1 MLIPGF
7 NGAGLSKES
16 YDTNGWGLSAEIG
29 KSINYKE
36 TDRRT
41 YSWQPKLQL
50 TYTKLNNDTYTEN
63 NGSTIAF
70 GNEANLQTRLGLRW
84 LSEQNTASTKKDS
97 FFAEVNWLHNSNN
110 YTISSLGDSISQDGN
125 KNLGELRLGYEKEF
139 NKDWF
144 ISADL
149 SGRFGSN
156 SYSSFQGML
165 SLEYLF

>member
-1 MLIPGF
+1 M
-7 NGAGLSKES
+7 AVLS
-16 YDTNGWGLSAEIG
+16 L
-29 KSINYKE
+29 
-36 TDRRT
+36 
-41 YSWQPKLQL
+41 
-50 TYTKLNNDTYTEN
+50 
-63 NGSTIAF
+63 
-70 GNEANLQTRLGLRW
+70 W

-97 FFAEVNWLHNSNN
+97 FFTEVNWLHNSNN

>member
-1 MLIPGF
+1 MKLP
-7 NGAGLSKES
+7 N
-16 YDTNGWGLSAEIG
+16 
-29 KSINYKE
+29 
-36 TDRRT
+36 RR
-41 YSWQPKLQL
+41 QRVIIVDHILAAFDFDCL
-50 TYTKLNNDTYTEN
+50 TRKILHNIKRRHFPVR
-63 NGSTIAF
+63 TIFF

-110 YTISSLGDSISQDGN
+110 YTISSLGDSVSQDGN